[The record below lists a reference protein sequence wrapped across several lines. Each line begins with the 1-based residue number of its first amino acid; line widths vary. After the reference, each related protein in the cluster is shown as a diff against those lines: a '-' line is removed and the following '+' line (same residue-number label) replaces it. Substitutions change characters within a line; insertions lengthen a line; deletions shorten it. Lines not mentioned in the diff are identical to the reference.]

1 MSENM
6 QFAMLVVATGLIVVF
21 GALVLSTFLIY
32 LYGKIITFAQ
42 GKASGR
48 RKKSGE
54 KKQAQPPVPVPKA
67 APAAL
72 ALRQEDDGELIAVIA
87 AAVHEMYADTGRQYV
102 VKSVRRASSGRPVW
116 AAAGLLDSTRPF

>member
-1 MSENM
+1 MNIFLGGRSGSWGNGRNWMSENM

-54 KKQAQPPVPVPKA
+54 KK
-67 APAAL
+67 
-72 ALRQEDDGELIAVIA
+72 
-87 AAVHEMYADTGRQYV
+87 
-102 VKSVRRASSGRPVW
+102 
-116 AAAGLLDSTRPF
+116 